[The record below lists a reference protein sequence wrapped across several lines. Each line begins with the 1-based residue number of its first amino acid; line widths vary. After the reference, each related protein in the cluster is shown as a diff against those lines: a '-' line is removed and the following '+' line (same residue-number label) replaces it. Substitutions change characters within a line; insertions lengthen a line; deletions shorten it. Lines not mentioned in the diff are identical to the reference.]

1 MHLYLLIYEI
11 VCIIRIRFIIYKWLD
26 GKKNAHFQKSVDI
39 YYLRYFTY
47 KSDWIIKIDDKGIK
61 I

>member
-26 GKKNAHFQKSVDI
+26 GKKNAHFQESVDI
-39 YYLRYFTY
+39 YYLRYFY
-47 KSDWIIKIDDKGIK
+47 L
-61 I
+61 